1 VQILPQG
8 ARDRHHQGA
17 LQGDKAMQLHILG
30 LVDHAHPAATELLD
44 DAVMRDGFADQRKLG
59 PPFGAHL
66 RLPWEASQ
74 RRGRRGQL
82 VGQVPYRTLPAELIP
97 FAA

>member
-1 VQILPQG
+1 
-8 ARDRHHQGA
+8 
-17 LQGDKAMQLHILG
+17 MQLHNLG

-66 RLPWEASQ
+66 RLHGRQVNEGVS
-74 RRGRRGQL
+74 RRRWK
-82 VGQVPYRTLPAELIP
+82 RTFLICENP
-97 FAA
+97 DISTLR

>member
-1 VQILPQG
+1 MIRDLLNGLGECAQILPEG
-8 ARDRHHQGA
+8 ARDRHHQAA

-66 RLPWEASQ
+66 RLH
-74 RRGRRGQL
+74 GR
-82 VGQVPYRTLPAELIP
+82 QVNEGVSR
-97 FAA
+97 